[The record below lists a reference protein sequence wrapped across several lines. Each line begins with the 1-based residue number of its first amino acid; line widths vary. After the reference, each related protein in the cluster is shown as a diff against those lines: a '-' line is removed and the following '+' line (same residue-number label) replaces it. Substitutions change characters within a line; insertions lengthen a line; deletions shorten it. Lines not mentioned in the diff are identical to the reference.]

1 MICSTMATK
10 IHLDSSVA
18 EAAERAVVGLV
29 QVSHW
34 GGSSYVNLP
43 LFMPSGTPASVR
55 VTRQEQGFRVD
66 DGGFA
71 YRELEAIG
79 AERSFAK
86 AAARFAAYEELS
98 ADRRLVFTHATE
110 TELSRA
116 ISDVGTASYAVAT
129 DVYRRLAEG
138 AAVEVEEYL
147 RERLEEIFA
156 GARIESE
163 EEIKGAS
170 SHSWKVTAALHRD
183 SEIIVFQAVN
193 PHPYS
198 VYKTSTA
205 FRDLS
210 DLPHP
215 PRCISV
221 VRDKAAMGVNLN
233 VLAQAGRVIQSDQPD
248 EAYRRAAA

>member
-1 MICSTMATK
+1 MATK
-10 IHLDSSVA
+10 VNLHPSVA
-18 EAAERAVVGLV
+18 EAAERAVVDLV

-34 GGSSYVNLP
+34 GESSYVSLP
-43 LFMPSGTPASVR
+43 LFMPSGTPSTVR
-55 VTRQEQGFRVD
+55 VTRHQQEFRVD

-98 ADRRLVFTHATE
+98 TDRRLVFTYAVE
-110 TELSRA
+110 GELSRA
-116 ISDVGTASYAVAT
+116 ICDVGTASYGIAT

-138 AAVEVEEYL
+138 AAAEVEEYL
-147 RERLEEIFA
+147 RERLEVIFA
-156 GARIESE
+156 GARIEPE

-170 SHSWKVTAALHRD
+170 SHPWKVTAALHRG
-183 SEIIVFQAVN
+183 SETIIFQAVN